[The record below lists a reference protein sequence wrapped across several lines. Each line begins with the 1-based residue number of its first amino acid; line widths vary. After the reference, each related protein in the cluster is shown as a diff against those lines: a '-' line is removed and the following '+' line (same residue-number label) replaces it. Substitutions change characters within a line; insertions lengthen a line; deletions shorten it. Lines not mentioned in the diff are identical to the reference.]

1 MSEDIV
7 VDTGLPEGAD
17 KIKGKAYNHARRH
30 RRYIREAHG
39 LGFDRYVWKCPQCG
53 FHVCRCEYRRKK
65 AQQRTEEEKEDERL
79 REAISQ
85 ECVQAKIKD
94 LQGVKC

>member
-30 RRYIREAHG
+30 RRYIRDAHG
-39 LGFDRYVWKCPQCG
+39 LGFKKWVQRCPECG
-53 FHVCRCEYRRKK
+53 YHVCRCDV
-65 AQQRTEEEKEDERL
+65 RTEREL
-79 REAISQ
+79 RRASRGG
-85 ECVQAKIKD
+85 C
-94 LQGVKC
+94 